1 MYEYISHIYIYILY
15 YRREKYIL
23 YIYIRCNRTPTQT
36 LKYLYQKSSIC
47 VLLLQHYILYIG
59 CNSLMYTK
67 YQIGLSFL
75 YTYTARVLLCVLSK
89 VKIKYKS
96 VVLSSAINNNTALR
110 YRLTSI
116 VLIIIP
122 CKIFVIASHN
132 IIIINNIIYY
142 WVHLRVCC

>member
-1 MYEYISHIYIYILY
+1 MYTFHYIYIISPW
-15 YRREKYIL
+15 K
-23 YIYIRCNRTPTQT
+23 IYNIYLRCNRTPTQT

-75 YTYTARVLLCVLSK
+75 YTYTARVLCVLSK

-132 IIIINNIIYY
+132 IIIYIIGYTFAC
-142 WVHLRVCC
+142 VR